1 MIQVYLNS
9 KFKTDHYTLPPEY
22 VQWNEMVVRVYSALT
37 PYSTIMAMNFVKP
50 NGVLAPQMY
59 MSYKGFDEELQLN
72 YWETTL
78 TPWHTAI
85 IPGDSDFGMSIVTFT
100 YKIFQNNEYVNWYN
114 SAIIRVPI
122 TRSTEPQPIIIEPH
136 VSEQL
141 WLKIDELEQQISE
154 YVPPFTIKGVV
165 EYLSDLWAITA
176 ATNDVY
182 KVNETN
188 ELWLWNGL
196 TWISIG
202 LVDGM
207 QGPPGQATY
216 LHVAYAD
223 SADGTLNFSLHPTG
237 RKYIG
242 IYRDYEEFQ
251 SADPEDYEWTLLKG
265 ADGADGT
272 DGINGKNAYLHI
284 AWANSANGTVDFST
298 TVSTNKLYIGTY
310 TDFISTDSQNSSY
323 YSWSLIRGADGADGT
338 DGTDGKNAYLHIAY
352 ADSPDGSVGF
362 SVDISEGKT
371 YIGTYTNFVESDS
384 LNYLDYNWTRI
395 KGDADRKSVV

>member
-37 PYSTIMAMNFVKP
+37 PYETIMAMNFVKP

-85 IPGDSDFGMSIVTFT
+85 IPGDSDFGMSVITFT

-141 WLKIDELEQQISE
+141 WLKIDELEQRVNE

-176 ATNDVY
+176 AINDVY

-196 TWISIG
+196 T
-202 LVDGM
+202 
-207 QGPPGQATY
+207 
-216 LHVAYAD
+216 
-223 SADGTLNFSLHPTG
+223 
-237 RKYIG
+237 
-242 IYRDYEEFQ
+242 
-251 SADPEDYEWTLLKG
+251 
-265 ADGADGT
+265 
-272 DGINGKNAYLHI
+272 
-284 AWANSANGTVDFST
+284 
-298 TVSTNKLYIGTY
+298 
-310 TDFISTDSQNSSY
+310 
-323 YSWSLIRGADGADGT
+323 
-338 DGTDGKNAYLHIAY
+338 
-352 ADSPDGSVGF
+352 
-362 SVDISEGKT
+362 
-371 YIGTYTNFVESDS
+371 
-384 LNYLDYNWTRI
+384 
-395 KGDADRKSVV
+395 

>member
-9 KFKTDHYTLPPEY
+9 KFKTDHYTLPSEY

-37 PYSTIMAMNFVKP
+37 PYETIMAMNFVKP

-85 IPGDSDFGMSIVTFT
+85 IPGDSDFGMSVITFT

-141 WLKIDELEQQISE
+141 WLKIDELEQKVNE

-196 TWISIG
+196 T
-202 LVDGM
+202 
-207 QGPPGQATY
+207 
-216 LHVAYAD
+216 
-223 SADGTLNFSLHPTG
+223 
-237 RKYIG
+237 
-242 IYRDYEEFQ
+242 
-251 SADPEDYEWTLLKG
+251 
-265 ADGADGT
+265 
-272 DGINGKNAYLHI
+272 
-284 AWANSANGTVDFST
+284 
-298 TVSTNKLYIGTY
+298 
-310 TDFISTDSQNSSY
+310 
-323 YSWSLIRGADGADGT
+323 
-338 DGTDGKNAYLHIAY
+338 
-352 ADSPDGSVGF
+352 
-362 SVDISEGKT
+362 
-371 YIGTYTNFVESDS
+371 
-384 LNYLDYNWTRI
+384 
-395 KGDADRKSVV
+395 